1 MLRNAALSVDTL
13 ASVLGE
19 SIDCVKLVDIDGSLQ
34 WMNASGICVMEI
46 ADFSLVK
53 GSPWVDFWPAETRA
67 TIFDAFEAATTG
79 KTIRFDGF
87 CPTATGAPRWWEV
100 SKSPVKN
107 TSGEHAGFLAVSRN
121 VTAERMAQQA
131 LRDAQVF
138 AQNLINTAP
147 TIIAIFDLVEQRNVF
162 VGPQVSTLT
171 GVNDLDYNGLGH
183 EVIPALI
190 HPDDVQLVTAHYAA
204 ICSGK
209 LQPPLQIE
217 YRIGR
222 PDGGWLWL
230 ACIEVVHARDSEG
243 PPLQILS
250 ASLDITRRHEAEAMR
265 DLVMKELEH
274 RIKNAF
280 AMVQSIAS
288 MTLRK
293 FCEAEAW

>member
-1 MLRNAALSVDTL
+1 MGRFLARGNTRDHFRRIRSRDYGEDCPVRRLLSDGNRRAAMV
-13 ASVLGE
+13 
-19 SIDCVKLVDIDGSLQ
+19 GSQ
-34 WMNASGICVMEI
+34 RV
-46 ADFSLVK
+46 
-53 GSPWVDFWPAETRA
+53 TRQ
-67 TIFDAFEAATTG
+67 D
-79 KTIRFDGF
+79 
-87 CPTATGAPRWWEV
+87 
-100 SKSPVKN
+100 